1 MQDLFNTPIA
11 RRKVRNGIYAYKYSN
26 GTININGTK
35 FLFYSMT
42 DAIKAWRKAN

>member
-1 MQDLFNTPIA
+1 MQDLFSTPIKSK
-11 RRKVRNGIYAYKYSN
+11 KVRNGIYAYQYSN

-35 FLFYSMT
+35 FLMYTMA